1 METFE
6 ELFRTHYTEVY
17 RFLMK
22 LSSCDASLAEK
33 LTQETFY
40 RAYLSLPDFRG
51 QCQFKTWLI
60 QIAKN
65 CFYQTLRRKRSDLPL
80 HELKTEPHS
89 GYPTLPEKLE
99 DAEAF
104 ARARAIIDIMRPA
117 MRDVILYRVYSDLTY
132 AQIAALLS
140 ISEGS
145 AKVLFYRGKHLLRT
159 KLKEAY
165 GYEIRL

>member
-1 METFE
+1 MEIE
-6 ELFRTHYTEVY
+6 ELFRTHYAEVY

-22 LSSCDASLAEK
+22 LSGCDAALAEE

-40 RAYLSLPDFRG
+40 RAYLALPDFRG

-65 CFYQTLRRKRSDLPL
+65 CFYQTLRKKRSDLPL

-89 GYPTLPEKLE
+89 GCPPLPEKLE
-99 DAEAF
+99 DAEVL
-104 ARARAIIDIMRPA
+104 ARARGIIDTMQPA
-117 MRDVILYRVYSDLTY
+117 MRDVILYRVYSDLPYT
-132 AQIAALLS
+132 QIAALLS

-159 KLKEAY
+159 KLKEVY
-165 GYEIRL
+165 GYEI